1 MILKTTETNLLIH
14 KPIMRNHYFFKS
26 FIVVSILYLIVL
38 FLEYQ
43 NLDLFLKPVLV
54 PLLGFGVY
62 FHGKFPSKN
71 ILLGALLFSWLGDV
85 ILLFAD
91 IGEIYFILGLLFFLI
106 AHLMYCVLFNKQTK
120 RNTTINKVLFAIG
133 SLLIAFYL
141 VGMVLFLMPNLGEL
155 KIPVI
160 IYAAVIST
168 MLLFAFNGSLTWK
181 KTGSLYV
188 LAGAVSFVTSDSIL
202 AFNKFH
208 APIEKSSFFIM
219 LTYLVAQYLIVIG
232 ILKLNTKKAD

>member
-1 MILKTTETNLLIH
+1 
-14 KPIMRNHYFFKS
+14 MRNTFIFKTYIA
-26 FIVVSILYLIVL
+26 FSILYLIVL

-43 NLDLFLKPVLV
+43 NLDLYLKPVLV

-62 FHGKFPSKN
+62 FNRKFRTRK
-71 ILLGALLFSWLGDV
+71 ILLGALLFSWMGDV

-106 AHLMYCVLFNKQTK
+106 AHLLYCVLFNKQAK
-120 RNTTINKVLFAIG
+120 RDIYINKVLFGAG

-141 VGMVLFLMPNLGEL
+141 IGMIMFLMPNLGEL
-155 KIPVI
+155 RIPVI

-168 MLLFAFNGSLTWK
+168 MLLFAFNGGLSWK
-181 KTGSLYV
+181 KPGSFYV
-188 LAGAVSFVTSDSIL
+188 LAGAVSFVLSDSIL

-232 ILKLNTKKAD
+232 ILKLNVKEAD